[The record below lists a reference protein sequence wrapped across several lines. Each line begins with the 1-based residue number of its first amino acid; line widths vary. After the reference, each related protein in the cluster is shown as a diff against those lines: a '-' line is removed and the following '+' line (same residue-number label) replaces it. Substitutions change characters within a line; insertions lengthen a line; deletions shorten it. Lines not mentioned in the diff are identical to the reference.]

1 VTSPALGR
9 RRVLAA
15 AGAGFVALATWKV
28 APRVYNDRRRRALAG
43 RRVYDEKADAR
54 ALVAD
59 ALARA
64 GREHKRALVILG
76 GNWCQ
81 WCLALD
87 DLMTTDDE
95 IRSVTNERFVTVHLD
110 SEAAAPL
117 DEAWGWPSRLGV
129 PTLIFL
135 EPNGPNGTVVHIQDS
150 VTLEAYGGRVLKH
163 DRARVLAA
171 LRAWA

>member
-1 VTSPALGR
+1 MNPGR
-9 RRVLAA
+9 RQVLV
-15 AGAGFVALATWKV
+15 AGGATFVSLATWKL

-43 RRVYDEKADAR
+43 RRVYDESADAN
-54 ALVAD
+54 ALVVA

-64 GREHKRALVILG
+64 SQEHKRVLAVLG

-95 IRSVTNERFVTVHLD
+95 IRSFVDAHFVLVHLD
-110 SEAAAPL
+110 SEGAARL
-117 DEAWGWPSRLGV
+117 DAAWGSPTRLGV
-129 PTLIFL
+129 PALVFL
-135 EPNGPNGTVVHIQDS
+135 DPGGAVLHVQDS
-150 VTLEAYGGRVLKH
+150 VTLEAFGGRILKH
-163 DRARVLAA
+163 DRARVLAT